1 MSKFLFKILTSQLYC
16 LCMQIWYYT
25 ENLLN
30 QIHTKCLFEEKN
42 MEIFSLTKPLPKH
55 FYGTNALVLKTADIL
70 LRKINHSAYQIMNYV
85 LVTNTSRDQLS
96 NWDPEQLQLE
106 WHSWKQTRTWT
117 WSITTATAPA
127 TLRPGRRRRRK
138 GEVIIHKIFYQR

>member
-1 MSKFLFKILTSQLYC
+1 MYANMILYRESFESNTYK
-16 LCMQIWYYT
+16 MPIWR
-25 ENLLN
+25 
-30 QIHTKCLFEEKN
+30 KD
-42 MEIFSLTKPLPKH
+42 MEIFSLTKPHPKH

-70 LRKINHSAYQIMNYV
+70 LRKIYHSVYQIMNYV